1 MVDALKTSS
10 QTDIVSFAALVG
22 AAIALFLMGDVIGA
36 SGGSLTFL
44 PGTEYAVNLEEYLL
58 VLLGGSVL
66 LAYTYNGQE
75 FSELEAADGFFA
87 AIGIGL
93 IASYH
98 YVDQVANAV
107 QPYEPW
113 SGLAITLLGAGAV
126 YIVGFGSDGG
136 ILG

>member
-75 FSELEAADGFFA
+75 LSNLEFADGAFA
-87 AIGIGL
+87 ALGIALVVG
-93 IASYH
+93 YH

-113 SGLAITLLGAGAV
+113 AGLFITAWGAGAV
-126 YIVGFGSDGG
+126 YIAGFGGDGG